1 MPVAVVTGSNK
12 GIGLAIVRA
21 LCKKYQGDVFL
32 TSRDQARGL
41 DAVAALKK
49 EGLHPKFLVLDI
61 DNEETI
67 VKLRNFM
74 VEKYGGIDIL
84 VNNAGILFMGSSTVP
99 FGEQATLTLAI
110 NYWGTKKV
118 CQILFPIL
126 RPGARVVNMSSSA
139 GFLPRIQV
147 GVKNKVKNDEIVER
161 LSADDLTVEEL
172 DVHMKNFEETA
183 QTGTH
188 ADDGWP
194 DVYYPL
200 NNSTYIVSKVGLSAL
215 TRIQQR
221 EMATDPRPDIAI
233 NHVHPGLVDTDMT
246 GHAGFT
252 YNNVQFTPTSVE
264 RGAEAPVFAA
274 LLPPGTSM
282 RGAYIWHDCQVVDWV
297 KGPMP

>member
-1 MPVAVVTGSNK
+1 M
-12 GIGLAIVRA
+12 
-21 LCKKYQGDVFL
+21 
-32 TSRDQARGL
+32 
-41 DAVAALKK
+41 
-49 EGLHPKFLVLDI
+49 
-61 DNEETI
+61 
-67 VKLRNFM
+67 
-74 VEKYGGIDIL
+74 
-84 VNNAGILFMGSSTVP
+84 
-99 FGEQATLTLAI
+99 
-110 NYWGTKKV
+110 
-118 CQILFPIL
+118 
-126 RPGARVVNMSSSA
+126 
-139 GFLPRIQV
+139 
-147 GVKNKVKNDEIVER
+147 KNDEIAIR

-172 DVHMKNFEETA
+172 DGYMKNFEETA

-264 RGAEAPVFAA
+264 RFVISVSSILSKPFLFQGCRGPRVCCLAA
-274 LLPPGTSM
+274 L
-282 RGAYIWHDCQVVDWV
+282 WH
-297 KGPMP
+297 